1 MMKNDHRGSV
11 MRKMVWILSLFLLS
25 GCALKESAPMT
36 EYTLSATPL
45 QAVSSGRYRSKTL
58 KVTYPQ
64 SLKEKLSR
72 DIHYS
77 YSLSDSGVYQNSEWS
92 NTLGQLIQG
101 TIIQA
106 LDQSRI
112 FKGVLPYSSTA
123 YEDYRLE
130 SSVYDFSH
138 YIRGKE
144 SYALVS
150 IRFSLIDTNT
160 GKLVKIR
167 KFSYKES
174 TRTVDARGYVEAVN
188 IAMSR
193 LVRDLA
199 AWLR

>member
-1 MMKNDHRGSV
+1 MKNDHRGSV